1 MNISNQDKK
10 NMAEDTLKMLELSLY
25 RQILVNGEDPD
36 TFDYSILS
44 AEMNEVDAEKYK
56 SIMELYSKI
65 NNIKGIIESLS

>member
-56 SIMELYSKI
+56 SILELYSKT